1 MEQFSGYTF
10 KWKNNVQKYIGTKI
24 HMYYIINS
32 HVVYGM
38 RKGICIHTHTFM
50 ILISYKEWV
59 RAGWKE

>member
-38 RKGICIHTHTFM
+38 RKGICTHTFM

>member
-38 RKGICIHTHTFM
+38 RKGICTHTH
-50 ILISYKEWV
+50 S
-59 RAGWKE
+59 